1 MKTCDEIIEYIK
13 KNDYCNVYNN
23 FAVSASKIVE
33 ILDKDEEV
41 IFASGTSSIGTGMY
55 VHCRKNAVV
64 AITNKRLIYA
74 GLSASMFAVFTK
86 NMYVNSISLEF
97 VSDILYNQNSGG
109 ISIDCRNETI
119 IFFTN
124 KKKIVEVYNKIN
136 SAVDNIKNT
145 KNTVT
150 VNTELSNADELK
162 KYKELFDSGVIT
174 QEEFD
179 AKKKQLLGL

>member
-1 MKTCDEIIEYIK
+1 
-13 KNDYCNVYNN
+13 
-23 FAVSASKIVE
+23 
-33 ILDKDEEV
+33 
-41 IFASGTSSIGTGMY
+41 MY
-55 VHCRKNAVV
+55 VCCRKNAVV

-86 NMYVNSISLEF
+86 NMYVNSIYLEF

-145 KNTVT
+145 NNTVT

-179 AKKKQLLGL
+179 AKKNQLLGL